1 MPRCQHTTVIE
12 VKATKKNTSGA
23 TSSPNRY
30 NSGISRKMVALARF
44 TTAIHT
50 TSCPTMMLCT
60 PKKAL
65 TAAPMRVVTVRTR
78 R

>member
-1 MPRCQHTTVIE
+1 
-12 VKATKKNTSGA
+12 
-23 TSSPNRY
+23 
-30 NSGISRKMVALARF
+30 MVALARF
-44 TTAIHT
+44 TTAIHN
-50 TSCPTMMLCT
+50 TSCPTMMPCT